1 MPLEISEI
9 GVHVAVGPSVAPQG
23 PSVPHAPEGGESDGG
38 AALTPAQHEAIVNAC
53 VEQVMRN
60 LKQMQAR

>member
-23 PSVPHAPEGGESDGG
+23 PSVPQAPDGGESRG
-38 AALTPAQHEAIVNAC
+38 ALTPAQHEAIVNAC
-53 VEQVMRN
+53 VQQVMRN
-60 LKQMQAR
+60 LKQMQER